1 METLYEDAF
10 IETKKGILDN
20 SFEVAV
26 KKEIESTA
34 IFKEILVEIEQEVAD
49 YDFKNIIFVL
59 DKIKYYPDETIIKMG
74 FLPDLNR
81 LGVKKL
87 ALVVGEDKKIETF
100 HKEFVNSLKLIEEN
114 LDMEI
119 VVFTNIVSALEWIK
133 NKTYIQTGKLLN
145 L

>member
-20 SFEVAV
+20 SFEVV
-26 KKEIESTA
+26 GKKEIESVA
-34 IFKEILVEIEQEVAD
+34 IFKEVLVEIEQEVAD

-59 DKIKYYPDETIIKMG
+59 DKIKYYPDETLIKMG

-87 ALVVGEDKKIETF
+87 AFVVGEDETIETF
-100 HKEFVNSLKLIEEN
+100 HREFVNSLKSIEEN

-119 VVFTNIVSALEWIK
+119 VVFTNIISALEWIK